1 MERHFNRLVVKL
13 GTSSLTHATGKV
25 DIRHVS
31 QLVRVLSDIAN
42 SGVQIALVSSG
53 AIAVGVG
60 KLGLKQRPKDTP
72 GRQAAA
78 AVGQCELMFM
88 YDKLFSE
95 YGHTVGQMLLTKQ
108 DVDDP
113 KRHFNLVNSF
123 EKLFE
128 MGAIPIVNENDCV
141 AVEEIV
147 YGDNDCLSAVV
158 ATLIKADRLIILS
171 DIDGLYSADPSKDPA
186 AELIREVR
194 KIDDS
199 IIAFAG
205 GAGSERGT
213 GGMVTKIH
221 AAQIAAEAGIDT
233 VVMNSSPAD
242 RLYDAAEGKSTGT
255 LFIAGG
261 EDR

>member
-128 MGAIPIVNENDCV
+128 MGTIPIVNENDCV

-194 KIDDS
+194 KIDDN
-199 IIAFAG
+199 IISLAG